1 MQATGVGSREVK
13 RKQNKENK
21 TFSKVLTLTITP
33 SESFASLGVVQDQ
46 EKGASA
52 PREFSVGDQRMGGE
66 VGGGWLG
73 GDTVSFLAPCALR
86 MGLHGYSS
94 EAVGSSDEPR
104 ARAGLGRP
112 WLSRPGEGEGEGEG

>member
-1 MQATGVGSREVK
+1 MQATGRAREVK

-52 PREFSVGDQRMGGE
+52 PRKFSVGDQRMGEE
-66 VGGGWLG
+66 VGGELVGWG
-73 GDTVSFLAPCALR
+73 GDILAPCGLR
-86 MGLHGYSS
+86 MGLRG
-94 EAVGSSDEPR
+94 
-104 ARAGLGRP
+104 
-112 WLSRPGEGEGEGEG
+112 